1 VTERTHVTWLHSGR
15 TIPSRFVRPLLRFT
29 RVEAAG
35 GVVLLVAA
43 AVALAWANAPFG
55 ESYARFWETEF
66 MLEFGPIHLHET
78 LHGLVNDGLMTIFF
92 FVVGLEIKREL
103 VTGDLRDPR
112 AAAFP
117 VVSALG
123 GMIVPALIYLA
134 FAGGV
139 EGAER
144 GWGIPMATDI
154 AFAVGVVSLLGMR
167 VPVGGKLFLLALA
180 IADDIGAILVIA
192 IFYTDELS
200 LGYLA
205 LALLG
210 LGGTALASRAGV
222 RALAFYVPLA
232 FLTWFFL
239 LESGVHATLAG
250 VALGLLTPA
259 VSMYSDRDYHERAT
273 NILDRYDFDAA
284 APRGTERV
292 DHDALALSAIA
303 KESVPPLNR
312 IEEALHPWSSFVVVP
327 IFALANA
334 GVRFAG
340 VDFAEAATHPV
351 SLGVGIGLLAGK
363 FLGISGFA
371 WLAVRLRIGRLPRFT
386 GWRHVIGLAAIAGIG
401 FTVAL
406 FVTGLAFEDPF
417 LTDRAKTGIFIGSTI
432 AGLLGYLVLRTTRP
446 LGSPLRGPVRPAD
459 RAGADPS
466 PEASGEVRS

>member
-1 VTERTHVTWLHSGR
+1 
-15 TIPSRFVRPLLRFT
+15 
-29 RVEAAG
+29 
-35 GVVLLVAA
+35 
-43 AVALAWANAPFG
+43 
-55 ESYARFWETEF
+55 
-66 MLEFGPIHLHET
+66 
-78 LHGLVNDGLMTIFF
+78 
-92 FVVGLEIKREL
+92 
-103 VTGDLRDPR
+103 
-112 AAAFP
+112 
-117 VVSALG
+117 
-123 GMIVPALIYLA
+123 
-134 FAGGV
+134 
-139 EGAER
+139 
-144 GWGIPMATDI
+144 MATDI
-154 AFAVGVVSLLGMR
+154 AFAVGVVSLLGAR

-192 IFYTDELS
+192 IFYTEDLAF
-200 LGYLA
+200 GYLG

-210 LGGTALASRAGV
+210 LAATALASRAGV
-222 RALAFYVPLA
+222 RALAFYIPTA

-259 VSMYSDRDYHERAT
+259 VSMYSDRDYHEKSTR
-273 NILDRYDFDAA
+273 ILDRYDFDSA

-327 IFALANA
+327 VFALANA

-340 VDFAEAATHPV
+340 VDFLDAATHPV

-371 WLAVRLRIGRLPRFT
+371 WLAVRLRIGALPRLT
-386 GWRHVIGLAAIAGIG
+386 EWRHVLGLAAIAGIG

-417 LTDRAKTGIFIGSTI
+417 LADRAKTGIFIGSTA
-432 AGLLGYLVLRTTRP
+432 AGILGYLVLRGTRP
-446 LGSPLRGPVRPAD
+446 PGAPRRPA
-459 RAGADPS
+459 RSTGETPKTAPS
-466 PEASGEVRS
+466 GVRT